1 MWFERCRWFA
11 SWTESNFW
19 VSSARCSL
27 QPRLSPPVS
36 GLHLRRHTSWPLLL
50 LPRHCCSARHAQLL
64 TSNLHYLMARR
75 RHPAHISSLSSSQHA
90 LQHNTGRC
98 SFSGLLFQASSVCLS
113 VSIPLS
119 IAPLF
124 SPPSSGDSKCI
135 RIRGSLPVSWPSF
148 RLGSSQVQLPRSQTH
163 IRGQHFPEG
172 IFTKPAIIHS
182 RMKTSLHIH

>member
-1 MWFERCRWFA
+1 M
-11 SWTESNFW
+11 NFW

-75 RHPAHISSLSSSQHA
+75 RHPTHISSLSSSQHA
-90 LQHNTGRC
+90 LQHNTGRR

-124 SPPSSGDSKCI
+124 SPPSSGDCKCI